1 MTPDDLEKLAELAS
15 EKTVAKLCSEKKAR
29 WMEPETHERQHEWVS
44 QKMLDESERR
54 SMRRRIIESSLAW
67 AMPLAIMF
75 FATALWQYFKHLVM
89 APKP

>member
-1 MTPDDLEKLAELAS
+1 
-15 EKTVAKLCSEKKAR
+15 
-29 WMEPETHERQHEWVS
+29 
-44 QKMLDESERR
+44 
-54 SMRRRIIESSLAW
+54 MRRRIIESSLAW